1 MASTVSLHSQRRA
14 CMIIVSANSVCF
26 TNDPMTLYPTNDLMI
41 FSPSNDPMILSP
53 RKDLIF
59 FFGLVQLLEAI
70 RSVAQSR
77 T

>member
-14 CMIIVSANSVCF
+14 CGIIVSSDSF
-26 TNDPMTLYPTNDLMI
+26 TNDPMTLFPTNDMII

-53 RKDLIF
+53 AKDLIF

-70 RSVAQSR
+70 RSVA
-77 T
+77 

>member
-14 CMIIVSANSVCF
+14 YMIIVFSNSVCF
-26 TNDPMTLYPTNDLMI
+26 MPLFSTNDPMI
-41 FSPSNDPMILSP
+41 FPSNDPMILSP
-53 RKDLIF
+53 TKDLIF

-70 RSVAQSR
+70 RSVAQSW

>member
-14 CMIIVSANSVCF
+14 YMIIVSSNSVCF
-26 TNDPMTLYPTNDLMI
+26 MPLFSTNDPMI
-41 FSPSNDPMILSP
+41 FPSNDPMILSP
-53 RKDLIF
+53 TKDLIF

-70 RSVAQSR
+70 RSVAQSW